1 MGPRMLFTPRNSN
14 PRGRRACM
22 GLDLSKPMLII
33 LGLAAIAPLIFTV
46 FMVITPSDP
55 SRTGRLL
62 ASAPSVSD
70 SLEKTYPYR
79 RDYISSSQPTMGD
92 QSADSSSCT
101 TNDVVR
107 RSPPASPQPSPDT
120 AATPTV
126 SEDDRPSVS
135 PPLVELELLAM
146 ASLCFEG
153 TRGLGD
159 ERDTSIGVTH
169 PFSEAEAE

>member
-1 MGPRMLFTPRNSN
+1 MGTTRRRMLFIPRNSN
-14 PRGRRACM
+14 PGGRRACM

-33 LGLAAIAPLIFTV
+33 LGLAVIAPLIFIV

-70 SLEKTYPYR
+70 SLEITYPHR
-79 RDYISSSQPTMGD
+79 SEFITSSQPTMGNEPD
-92 QSADSSSCT
+92 DSSSWT

-120 AATPTV
+120 AATAIA
-126 SEDDRPSVS
+126 EDDRPSVS

-146 ASLCFEG
+146 ASLFLEG
-153 TRGLGD
+153 TRG
-159 ERDTSIGVTH
+159 V
-169 PFSEAEAE
+169 P